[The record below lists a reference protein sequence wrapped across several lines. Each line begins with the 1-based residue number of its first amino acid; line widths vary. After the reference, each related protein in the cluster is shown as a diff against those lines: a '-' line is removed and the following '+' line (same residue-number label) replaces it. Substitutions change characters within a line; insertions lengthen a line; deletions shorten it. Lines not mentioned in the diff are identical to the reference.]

1 MRALLRVS
9 NRTGGAVMLFYL
21 MDFVR
26 GLTVALEF
34 VPPKKKGLPKNIGE
48 SNRNVISTKTQI
60 PPKLCTSA
68 GFD

>member
-1 MRALLRVS
+1 
-9 NRTGGAVMLFYL
+9 MLFYL